1 MDFSILRNQKLN
13 QQERTTEYIKTEV
26 HLANKTNMDFVE
38 LKEQQ
43 CARWDFDEIQAGF
56 FCINVNVLKT
66 ARIVLAFSEQKSNN
80 GQLDMKQL
88 NSHNVIEW
96 NLPKG
101 NPYAL
106 EL

>member
-1 MDFSILRNQKLN
+1 MRKFESRAYD
-13 QQERTTEYIKTEV
+13 EYIKTEV

-66 ARIVLAFSEQKSNN
+66 ARICLRFPSKNQITVSS
-80 GQLDMKQL
+80 
-88 NSHNVIEW
+88 I
-96 NLPKG
+96 
-101 NPYAL
+101 
-106 EL
+106 